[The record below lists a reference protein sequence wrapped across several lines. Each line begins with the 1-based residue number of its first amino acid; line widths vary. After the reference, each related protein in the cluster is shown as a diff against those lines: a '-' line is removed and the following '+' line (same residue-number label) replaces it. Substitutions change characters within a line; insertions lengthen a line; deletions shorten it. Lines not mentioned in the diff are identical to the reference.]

1 MLSSEGPSLILTPRR
16 AGVVAGEPVDLDV
29 LVRVQAPAVAPAV
42 APTRQAERSPL
53 HLALVIDRSGSMA
66 GQPLAEAKR
75 CAIEV
80 VERLS
85 PRDRVALVSYDD
97 SVAVLQPA
105 RPVEDQVRLRTLIQS
120 IHSGGSTALH
130 AGWVAGA
137 QQLLPW
143 VRPDALSR
151 VLLLSD
157 GQANQ
162 GLQDVEA
169 IAGQAAELAVSGVS
183 TSTYGL
189 GQSFNEELMTAMA
202 RAGEGRAWYGETAA
216 DLREPFTSELAL
228 LDTLWAKRV
237 TLRATAL
244 PGLELTMRNDYA
256 SVAPLA
262 WRLPNIAYAT
272 EAWALLNVRGPVAG
286 GAEFELR
293 RVAVTYEDMYG
304 RPFEVQ
310 VPALTVPV
318 LARAVWQARD
328 VDGLV
333 ARRAAELDG
342 ARLQMTARE
351 AAGHGDWDRVA
362 ALLAEAR
369 QLAEASPWLGE
380 LVTELE
386 ALARR
391 RDDARFRK
399 QAMYATSQMRG
410 RLAPQCESDAMTGEA
425 ELPTWLQRKVT
436 QGKATR

>member
-1 MLSSEGPSLILTPRR
+1 MLSSEEGPSLILTPRR

-29 LVRVQAPAVAPAV
+29 LVRVQAPAT
-42 APTRQAERSPL
+42 APTRQAERPPL

-66 GQPLAEAKR
+66 GQPLEEAKR

-97 SVAVLQPA
+97 SVAVLQAA
-105 RPVEDQVRLRTLIQS
+105 RPVEDAVRLRSLIQS
-120 IHSGGSTALH
+120 IYSGGSTALH

-162 GLQDVEA
+162 GLQDVET
-169 IAGQAAELAVSGVS
+169 IARQAAELAVSGVS

-189 GQSFNEELMTAMA
+189 GPSFNEELMTAMA

-228 LDTLWAKRV
+228 FDALWAKRV

-262 WRLPNIAYAT
+262 WRLPDIAYAT

-286 GAEFELR
+286 GAELELL
-293 RVAVTYEDMYG
+293 RVAVSYEDMHG
-304 RPFEVQ
+304 HPFEVQ

-318 LARAVWQARD
+318 LMRAIWEARG

-342 ARLQMTARE
+342 ARLQMAARE

-369 QLAEASPWLGE
+369 LLAEASPWLGE

-391 RDDARFRK
+391 RDDVRFRK
-399 QAMYATSQMRG
+399 QAQYAAVQSLG
-410 RLAPQCESDAMTGEA
+410 RLAARCEEEDLSREDEMPAF
-425 ELPTWLQRKVT
+425 LQRKVR